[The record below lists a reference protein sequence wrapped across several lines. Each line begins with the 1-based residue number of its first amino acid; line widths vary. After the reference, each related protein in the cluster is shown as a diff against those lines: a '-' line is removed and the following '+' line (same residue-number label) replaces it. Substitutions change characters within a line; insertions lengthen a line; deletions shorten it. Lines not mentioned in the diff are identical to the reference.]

1 MLELLVKQKE
11 ILGLKGGARCASTE
25 GGISWKSLKKLPTTS
40 PEDKVN
46 LHGRDVEKEEIIKF
60 LLSDNDGSNR
70 VPVLSIVG
78 LGGMGKTTLAEVVY
92 NDDRI
97 KEHFE
102 RIAWVYVSEY
112 FDAVRLTKEII
123 SRCEFCSRFPSLG
136 QLPSLKELYISECDG
151 IEIIGEEFYGY
162 NSSIIPFSSLES
174 LGFDNMYGW
183 NEWLC
188 PKGFPSLKV
197 LFITECPKLK
207 RALPQHLP
215 CLERLVIFEC
225 PGVGGFNS
233 C

>member
-1 MLELLVKQKE
+1 MAEPLKAEFDSVTNTTFESRIKELIEMLELLVKQKE

-40 PEDKVN
+40 PEDKVRSFFSR
-46 LHGRDVEKEEIIKF
+46 LIIKDYRGTSF
-60 LLSDNDGSNR
+60 PR
-70 VPVLSIVG
+70 W
-78 LGGMGKTTLAEVVY
+78 LGKCYLR
-92 NDDRI
+92 NL
-97 KEHFE
+97 
-102 RIAWVYVSEY
+102 VSLE
-112 FDAVRLTKEII
+112 LN
-123 SRCEFCSRFPSLG
+123 RCEFCSRFPSLG
-136 QLPSLKELYISECDG
+136 QLPSLKELYISECDR

-225 PGVGGFNS
+225 PELEASIPIS